1 MQQSVIQTNDR
12 IVINGVEV
20 PPCPSDCE
28 DRKFSTHS
36 CTIING
42 TVYKDGYEW
51 DGVKWKR
58 TLMAQW
64 YKYF

>member
-1 MQQSVIQTNDR
+1 MHQAIIQSDDR
-12 IVINGVEV
+12 IVINGVEI
-20 PPCPSDCE
+20 PPCPSDCR
-28 DRKFSTHS
+28 DRKLSTHS

-51 DGVKWKR
+51 DGVKWKK
-58 TLMAQW
+58 TLIAKW